1 MDKANLKDHR
11 QIGQE
16 LEIFMVNELAPGT
29 IFWLPKGM
37 TIVKQL
43 EKFIRSQNE
52 IHGFQEVQTPILV
65 KSDIFQQ
72 SGHFKYYE
80 HSMYNMEIEH
90 ERYSL
95 KPMNCPETALIYKSK
110 TRSYKDLPL
119 RYSEYGRLHRRE
131 LSGVVGG
138 LLRVIEFTQD
148 DGHVFLKSDQ
158 LENEVLSIL
167 KWVSQ
172 FHALMGFPS
181 KFYLGTKPDK
191 ALGDAKIWQMAE
203 ASLKNALKKSGVN
216 FEIREKDG
224 VFYGPKIDIDIT
236 DIQNRTWTV
245 STIQTDFNIPKQF
258 DLEYVDEDGKSQK
271 PVMIHRSIIG
281 SFERFIGI
289 LLEHYQGA
297 FPVWLAPVQVVI
309 MPITDRQEEH
319 AKKIVEELKENGI
332 RAELD
337 NRAERLQAK
346 IRDGSLQKV
355 PYLGIIGDKEVQSYE
370 ESLISVRKRNG
381 EDLGQ
386 LKLSDFIK
394 RLKEEIDKKI

>member
-1 MDKANLKDHR
+1 
-11 QIGQE
+11 
-16 LEIFMVNELAPGT
+16 
-29 IFWLPKGM
+29 
-37 TIVKQL
+37 
-43 EKFIRSQNE
+43 
-52 IHGFQEVQTPILV
+52 
-65 KSDIFQQ
+65 
-72 SGHFKYYE
+72 
-80 HSMYNMEIEH
+80 MYNMEIEH

-95 KPMNCPETALIYKSK
+95 KPMNCPETALIYKHK

-167 KWVSQ
+167 KWISQ

-191 ALGDAKIWQMAE
+191 ALGDIKIWQMAE

-224 VFYGPKIDIDIT
+224 VFYGPKIDVDIT
-236 DIQNRTWTV
+236 DIQNRTWTL

-258 DLEYVDEDGKSQK
+258 DLKYVDEDGKSQK
-271 PVMIHRSIIG
+271 PVMVHRSIIG

-297 FPVWLAPVQVVI
+297 FPLWLSPIQVALL
-309 MPITDRQEEH
+309 PISDRH
-319 AKKIVEELKENGI
+319 AEKAKEILELITREKI
-332 RAELD
+332 RAEID
-337 NRAERLQAK
+337 DRSETLQLK
-346 IRDGSLQKV
+346 IRYAALQKV
-355 PYLGIIGDKEVQSYE
+355 PYMGIIGDKEIEKKVVT
-370 ESLISVRKRNG
+370 IRTRDGK
-381 EDLGQ
+381 DLGQ
-386 LKLSDFIK
+386 LGVSKLLQK
-394 RLKEEIDKKI
+394 LQEEIDKKI